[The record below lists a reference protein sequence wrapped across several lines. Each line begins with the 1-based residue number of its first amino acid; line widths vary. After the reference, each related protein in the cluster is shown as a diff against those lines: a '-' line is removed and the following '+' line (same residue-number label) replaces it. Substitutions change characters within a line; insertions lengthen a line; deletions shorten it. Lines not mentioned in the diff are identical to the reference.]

1 MDESNELHRRFT
13 LINLSHISILHNPL
27 EEENVEEY
35 LWSSQGL
42 SHQYSK
48 ALQLS
53 IKKQFYKFCTY
64 PPDDES
70 KFSVCTGLLILC
82 TSQTLTS
89 RLLDCKNIQHFYYLY
104 HLLTYLFIST
114 AQIHQTLG
122 RAANI
127 HFAII

>member
-1 MDESNELHRRFT
+1 MHLGLEYSHMDESNELHRRFT
-13 LINLSHISILHNPL
+13 LINLSHISILYNPL
-27 EEENVEEY
+27 EEENVEEH

-89 RLLDCKNIQHFYYLY
+89 RLLDCKNI
-104 HLLTYLFIST
+104 
-114 AQIHQTLG
+114 
-122 RAANI
+122 
-127 HFAII
+127 